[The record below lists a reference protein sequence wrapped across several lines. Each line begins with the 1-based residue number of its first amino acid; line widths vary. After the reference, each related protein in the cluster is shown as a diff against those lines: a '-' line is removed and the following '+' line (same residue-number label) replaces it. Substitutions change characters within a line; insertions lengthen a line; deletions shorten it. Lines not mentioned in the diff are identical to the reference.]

1 MSAIGAVSLL
11 VPGPKMIWHFG
22 ELGYDDSIFTCSNG
36 TVNTSSDTATG
47 DCKLDSKPQLQWTG
61 NWLANANRF
70 KIYSD
75 WAKMIR
81 LKTEEPV
88 FSGTATITSG
98 SSLLQTIKITDATLP
113 ATSLKDV
120 VIVAN
125 FDVTSKSV
133 PTGFPYAGEWFNL
146 MDNSTLNV
154 VNVNDAITVLPGQ
167 FKIYGNKQAFGA
179 TAPFALPSD
188 NFNIEFRAE
197 TCANKNNGQIVINA
211 AQTYAYVATI
221 SGTNYNF
228 TNNSLTISNLAPGVY
243 PVCITI
249 PGKVFEQCF
258 SLTITK
264 GSSLTGKSSVASNVA
279 SVQIVEGT
287 APFEVFVNG
296 IAEFETSASNFT
308 VPVKQGDFLEVKTA
322 KACEGIY
329 ATSITDPLSGFAA
342 YPNPTHGVI
351 EIATPTL
358 KTEIAVELYNLNGQ
372 LVSKGL
378 YSVSNGKVQLNLEKE
393 SAGVYFAKVH
403 LDSPVSLTIVK
414 E

>member
-1 MSAIGAVSLL
+1 
-11 VPGPKMIWHFG
+11 MIWHFG
-22 ELGYDDSIFTCSNG
+22 ELGYDDSIFTCNNG
-36 TVNTSSDTATG
+36 TVNTSSDATTG
-47 DCKLDSKPQLQWTG
+47 DCKLDTKPQLQWTG

-88 FSGTATITSG
+88 FSGTATITSA

-113 ATSLKDV
+113 STSLKDV

-125 FDVTSKSV
+125 FDVTTKSV
-133 PTGFPYAGEWFNL
+133 PTGFPYVGEWFNL

-154 VNVNDAITVLPGQ
+154 VNVNDAIAVLPGQ

-179 TAPFALPSD
+179 NAPFSLPSD
-188 NFNIEFRAE
+188 NFAIESRGE
-197 TCANKNNGQIVINA
+197 TCTNKNGQIIINA
-211 AQTYAYVATI
+211 AQTYNYVATVN
-221 SGTNYNF
+221 GTNYNF
-228 TNNSLTISNLAPGVY
+228 TNNNLTISNLAPGVY

-249 PGKVFEQCF
+249 PGKTNFEQCY
-258 SLTITK
+258 SLTIAK
-264 GSSLTGKSSVASNVA
+264 GSSLTGKSSVNSNTA
-279 SVQIVEGT
+279 SVQIMEGT

-296 IAEFETSASNFT
+296 TSQFETSATNFT
-308 VPVKQGDFLEVKTA
+308 IPVQQGDFLEVKTA

-329 ATSITDPLSGFAA
+329 ATSIMDPLSGFAA

-351 EIATPTL
+351 EIATPIL

-372 LVSKGL
+372 LISKGV
-378 YSVSNGKVQLNLEKE
+378 YQVSNGKVQLNLEKE
-393 SAGVYFAKVH
+393 SAGVYFAKVY
-403 LDSPVSLTIVK
+403 LDTPVSLTIVK
-414 E
+414 Q